1 MLVGRPLLRR
11 CCCCYPTTTTSLPLA
26 TATTIVRRDF
36 NFPGKRSFRTSHRR
50 AFPTDDSR
58 DVPGPDADP
67 AHGAPG
73 PRRKS
78 WIGLPHGSFDY
89 LGLST
94 SRGASKDAHADAP
107 ADADVDAGTDAPQPD
122 KPPVKNWN
130 RITDE
135 EVLHLIDVRTRERA
149 SQNVVP
155 TRTVEPPRHTMENA
169 SRFLLRELL
178 AKDLVRKYTYKKG
191 AAQETESELSLFER
205 SLDISLVHVQNH
217 PKPGFHPLPFYTH
230 RHSKQLDKALSVVLT
245 ERQPGIVNKVCYNLL
260 VSEAAPTIRTFN
272 IMLRRFTKLRMTNLA
287 HIILTTL
294 FAVRLEPNAHTY
306 AAILQYLTVVG
317 DYDAFGKAVTIIRNS
332 FIDYKNPVLGAAELN
347 GWSKFGDFMSMRRR
361 LRLLQAEGLRDD
373 TFILTIEL
381 RYYARRH
388 MWEGGLPA
396 LGLLFRKPI
405 ETIDHRAL
413 YWAWKLCHSC
423 QQTEYIERLKLLAQ
437 EKRWPVEMLWT
448 RPQKTKGLEFGYVGR
463 SSGQELTVDVNEE
476 GRKWEKLWKNDEE
489 EKEPPPIRMSA
500 KVPRAW
506 GEYSA
511 MLYDRIQGDQVVM
524 QDRTEA
530 IVGGPAAVEEHIA
543 GVEAAVEEAASS
555 VEHAVDTTNSVS
567 ESALPARKGYTA
579 HSESS
584 IWKSLVY
591 NRTQELL
598 GPGFNTSQ
606 RRRT

>member
-1 MLVGRPLLRR
+1 MLFGRPLLRR
-11 CCCCYPTTTTSLPLA
+11 CCCCCPSRLPALLNVPLAATTSTTTAVRRALA
-26 TATTIVRRDF
+26 TAP
-36 NFPGKRSFRTSHRR
+36 NGKRFFQTSHCRPS
-50 AFPTDDSR
+50 PTDENN
-58 DVPGPDADP
+58 DVPGFETADP
-67 AHGAPG
+67 ANGPQPG

-78 WIGLPHGSFDY
+78 WIEFPHGSLDY

-94 SRGASKDAHADAP
+94 STGSPTTHSHPPDAS
-107 ADADVDAGTDAPQPD
+107 QPH
-122 KPPVKNWN
+122 KPSVKNWN

-155 TRTVEPPRHTMENA
+155 TRTVEPPRHVMENA
-169 SRFLLRELL
+169 SRFLLQELL

-191 AAQETESELSLFER
+191 TPLESDSEISLFER
-205 SLDISLVHVQNH
+205 SLDISLMRVEEN

-230 RHSKQLDKALSVVLT
+230 RNSRQLDKALSVVLT
-245 ERQPGIVNKVCYNLL
+245 DRQPGIVNKVCYNLL

-272 IMLRRFTKLRMTNLA
+272 IMLRRFTKLRMTSLA

-294 FAVRLEPNAHTY
+294 FAVHLQPDEHTY

-361 LRLLQAEGLRDD
+361 LRLLQVEGLRDD

-381 RYYARRH
+381 RYYAKRH

-405 ETIDHRAL
+405 DTIDHRAL

-423 QQTEYIERLKLLAQ
+423 QQTEYIERLKQLAQ
-437 EKRWPVEMLWT
+437 EKRWPVEVLWT
-448 RPQKTKGLEFGYVGR
+448 RPKKNKGLLYGYTGR
-463 SSGQELTVDVNEE
+463 PSGQDLRPSTAE
-476 GRKWEKLWKNDEE
+476 GRKWEKMWRDEVEKEEEDEE
-489 EKEPPPIRMSA
+489 ELPPIRVSA

-506 GEYSA
+506 SEYSA
-511 MLYDRIQGDQVVM
+511 ALYDRIQGDQVVM

-530 IVGGPAAVEEHIA
+530 IVPGTPRREHKDT
-543 GVEAAVEEAASS
+543 SS
-555 VEHAVDTTNSVS
+555 TLDDTTGSS
-567 ESALPARKGYTA
+567 ESEGATTARKGYRIY
-579 HSESS
+579 SESS
-584 IWKSLVY
+584 IWKELVY

-598 GPGFNTSQ
+598 GPDFKASQ
-606 RRRT
+606 KRRREHS